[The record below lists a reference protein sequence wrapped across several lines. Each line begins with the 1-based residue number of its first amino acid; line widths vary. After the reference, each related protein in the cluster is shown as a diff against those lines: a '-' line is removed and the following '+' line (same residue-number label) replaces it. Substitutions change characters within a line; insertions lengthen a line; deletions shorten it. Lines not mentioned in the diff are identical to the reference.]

1 MPSISRI
8 NYKSPVAVHV
18 LTILSLASFLT
29 IALILVVLIS
39 EGQSMVYQQQQNM
52 RVQILMYGLFGSMF
66 GVCSLALDHI
76 SFKKYTV
83 TQIQKLSGTNHD

>member
-1 MPSISRI
+1 MHSISRI

-18 LTILSLASFLT
+18 LTILSLASFLM

-39 EGQSMVYQQQQNM
+39 DGRSMMIQQHQNLKI
-52 RVQILMYGLFGSMF
+52 QILMSGLFGGMF

-76 SFKKYTV
+76 CFKKYAV
-83 TQIQKLSGTNHD
+83 AQIQKLNGKHHD